1 MDLNMHLEERAP
13 DCAQITMTT
22 YTSDVSGVA
31 SALYEL
37 GGMTVIHD
45 ASGCNSTYSTHD
57 EPRWETMNSAVFISA
72 LNEMDAVL
80 GNEALLTE
88 NLIDAVKRLDPAFT
102 ALAGTIIPMMT
113 GSDLRGMAADVEA
126 ATGVPAFALSTNG
139 MRAYSIGAAQA
150 WIELARR
157 FVPREAPAARL
168 PRTVNLLGATPL
180 DFSIGGEI
188 DSIRSLLEHAG
199 IRVLADWAMGSTLE
213 DLRRTREAA
222 LNIVVSSAGLPL
234 AQVFSRH
241 FGMPFLTALP
251 IGEAGAHRWLDLVES
266 ALERALAFPLPEA
279 ERDLS
284 HALGRANDR
293 VHPEAAAEVDLLVL
307 HEPLR
312 AVETARAFERDLGL
326 RALPLSA
333 LPALGLGDARLQS
346 ELAEC
351 EFDAVFAAAACAP
364 NPPALVADPLF
375 RAGAERSGLERFVPF
390 PHEAASGRIY
400 RSAIPNLFS
409 SQGWERLLEAVR
421 RA

>member
-293 VHPEAAAEVDLLVL
+293 VHPEAAAGSRALFPCLPCDYSREAA
-307 HEPLR
+307 HRRNQKCGSFTSKPFPSFR
-312 AVETARAFERDLGL
+312 AVVQYQIGCPIKHFSKRGSADWSGDNVVCGWIFAFHEK
-326 RALPLSA
+326 LPHGASSNGKKFR
-333 LPALGLGDARLQS
+333 LPKVI
-346 ELAEC
+346 
-351 EFDAVFAAAACAP
+351 AV
-364 NPPALVADPLF
+364 
-375 RAGAERSGLERFVPF
+375 GASCVVE
-390 PHEAASGRIY
+390 
-400 RSAIPNLFS
+400 
-409 SQGWERLLEAVR
+409 
-421 RA
+421 